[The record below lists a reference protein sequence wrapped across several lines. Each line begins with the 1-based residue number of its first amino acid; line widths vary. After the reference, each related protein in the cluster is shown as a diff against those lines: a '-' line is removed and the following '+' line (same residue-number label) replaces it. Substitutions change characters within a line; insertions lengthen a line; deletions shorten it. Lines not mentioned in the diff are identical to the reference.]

1 MPTLEELL
9 AELAQVKAAVSAA
22 YTGSEYEIADGQ
34 SKRRLK
40 RQDLSVLLKRK
51 NELEIAV
58 GRLDPE
64 AVGRGPSY
72 AMPVDT
78 PRGGCL

>member
-9 AELAQVKAAVSAA
+9 AELALVKAAVSAA

-51 NELEIAV
+51 NELETSI
-58 GRLDPE
+58 GRLDP
-64 AVGRGPSY
+64 AALAGRGPSY

-78 PRGGCL
+78 PRGCL